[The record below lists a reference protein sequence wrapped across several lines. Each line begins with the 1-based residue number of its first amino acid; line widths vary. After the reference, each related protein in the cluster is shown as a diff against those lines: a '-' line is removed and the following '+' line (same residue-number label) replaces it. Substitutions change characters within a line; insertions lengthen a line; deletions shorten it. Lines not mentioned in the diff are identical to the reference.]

1 MNLYIDFDGV
11 ILDTIPILDK
21 VIDDNNIDILDFHA
35 KRKIFSE
42 LDWENIVRNTPQIND
57 SIESI
62 KKLRKS
68 NKFNVAILT
77 HINSIQEA
85 VAKIKYLEEMLPDIT
100 KIVVPKEISKSKML
114 ETKGSILVD
123 DYGGNLDEWSQDGG
137 IAIKFTQNEEKAY
150 KYKSIT
156 KLDELLDLF

>member
-21 VIDDNNIDILDFHA
+21 VLEDNKVDLNNA
-35 KRKIFSE
+35 SEKTRVFSE
-42 LDWENIVRNTPQIND
+42 MDWEYIVKNTPQIND

>member
-137 IAIKFTQNEEKAY
+137 IAIKFTQNGEKAY